1 MIRILVVDDSEVARN
16 AICRVLSTH
25 EQCEVV
31 SDASSA
37 CGAIEKARKH
47 QPDVVLLDISMP
59 EVNGLQAISFIK
71 SVAPKTEIL
80 MVTQHDNRFFVREA
94 FAAGARGFLNKRDLG
109 TEIIAAVDTVLLKN
123 HFLSTSVRRSVFERI
138 ASRN

>member
-1 MIRILVVDDSEVARN
+1 VIRILVVDDSEVVRK
-16 AICRVLSTH
+16 AICRVLSTG

-31 SDASSA
+31 SDVSSA
-37 CGAIEKARKH
+37 CGAIEKAKKH

-59 EVNGLQAISFIK
+59 ELNGLQAISLIK
-71 SVAPKTEIL
+71 NVAPKSEIL
-80 MVTQHDNRFFVREA
+80 MVTQHDNHLFVLEA

-109 TEIIAAVDTVLLKN
+109 AEIIAAVDTVFLKS
-123 HFLSTSVRRSVFERI
+123 HFLSTSVRTAVFDAF